1 MKIEHCTFNDYVEI
15 TSNISE
21 FWGSD
26 RTLHLHHP
34 MYVYEF
40 GDTAFVIREVN
51 RVLAYLFGFYA
62 QTRPA
67 AYAHLVGVRADAQR
81 RGLGTLLYE
90 HFMTV
95 ARERGCQTIKA
106 MTSPSNGQSIAFHKK
121 IGMRLLGEPNENG
134 VHVVRNYSGP
144 GIDRVVFEKRLM

>member
-1 MKIEHCTFNDYVEI
+1 MNIERCTYDDYIEI
-15 TSNISE
+15 ISNISE

-40 GDTAFVIREVN
+40 GDTAFVIRENN
-51 RVLAYLFGFYA
+51 RVLAYMFGFYA

-81 RGLGTLLYE
+81 RGLGTLLYQ
-90 HFMTV
+90 HFMSV
-95 ARERGCQTIKA
+95 AREKGCKIIKA
-106 MTSPSNGQSIAFHKK
+106 MTIPSNAQSIAFHKK
-121 IGMRLLGEPNENG
+121 IGMRLLGEPNEKG

-144 GIDRVVFEKRLM
+144 GMDRVVFEQTL